1 MHIISI
7 SAISIPLEPAS
18 GSALPIGQSIK
29 TILNTRI
36 PYQEPWSWVSKPN
49 QDIPVITQQNIE
61 QLSKKIWKAKAAPRV
76 IKAYVWRFFR
86 QLNPEECEVWI
97 KHYIFSQIL
106 TEWHY
111 RLDKSSYSSM
121 HKIVT
126 KKQWLACLF
135 NIPPTFNGEDFNY
148 KFQTQLSNRHKLNQ
162 KIIYCLRGFDTTPA
176 LIYALY
182 LRTTQHLPVEI
193 KLIVDQFLLRESYYL
208 SDQTKLSKHRCDEII
223 EKLIADKV

>member
-18 GSALPIGQSIK
+18 GSSLPIGQSIK

-36 PYQEPWSWVSKPN
+36 PYQEPWSWVSNPN
-49 QDIPVITQQNIE
+49 QDKPIFTQQNIE
-61 QLSKKIWKAKAAPRV
+61 QLSEKIWKAKAAPRV

-86 QLNPEECEVWI
+86 QLSSEECEVWI
-97 KHYIFSQIL
+97 KHYIFNQIL

-111 RLDKSSYSSM
+111 RLDNSSSM

-135 NIPPTFNGEDFNY
+135 NIPPTFNGEDFN
-148 KFQTQLSNRHKLNQ
+148 FQIQTQLKLNQ

-176 LIYALY
+176 LINALC

-193 KLIVDQFLLRESYYL
+193 KLISDQFLLRESYYL

-223 EKLIADKV
+223 KKLITNKV